1 MIAQTIQLAL
11 APVFVLVAIG
21 NIMNLL
27 STRLG
32 RIVDRSRHLQELHT
46 ATSGPDHDA
55 VVVEMR
61 AIARRMLGQ
70 DEAEDA
76 VQEILLVVHGVRH
89 TYEPGRPF
97 RPWLST
103 IATRRCI
110 DILRRH
116 QREGLRVGDALAVEA
131 QVDEAPDPLARL
143 EQVQR
148 GERLHAAV
156 AGLSPGQRDA
166 VRLLHLQ
173 ELSLREAEA
182 HGRQRAGA
190 LKVASH
196 RALKALRR
204 ALQGDED
211 AR

>member
-1 MIAQTIQLAL
+1 MM
-11 APVFVLVAIG
+11 G
-21 NIMNLL
+21 
-27 STRLG
+27 
-32 RIVDRSRHLQELHT
+32 
-46 ATSGPDHDA
+46 
-55 VVVEMR
+55 VVVRHPASRRPMPPSIDADASSDAPDDWGAWMARAQAGDQQAYRALLQAVGPWLR
-61 AIARRMLGQ
+61 AIARRMLGHE
-70 DEAEDA
+70 DAEDA

-97 RPWLST
+97 KPWLST

-110 DILRRH
+110 DILRRRR
-116 QREGLRVGDALAVEA
+116 REGLRVGDAMALEA
-131 QVDEAPDPLARL
+131 EADDGPDPLERL
-143 EQVQR
+143 ERAQR

-204 ALQGDED
+204 ALQGDDD

>member
-1 MIAQTIQLAL
+1 MPPSLDAEAPFDAPDDWGAWMARAQAGDQQDYRRLL
-11 APVFVLVAIG
+11 QAIG
-21 NIMNLL
+21 PYL
-27 STRLG
+27 
-32 RIVDRSRHLQELHT
+32 
-46 ATSGPDHDA
+46 
-55 VVVEMR
+55 R

-110 DILRRH
+110 DILRRR
-116 QREGLRVGDALAVEA
+116 QREGLRVGDALALEA
-131 QVDEAPDPLARL
+131 QADDAPDPLARL
-143 EQVQR
+143 EQAQR

>member
-1 MIAQTIQLAL
+1 MMGVVVRYPASRRPMPPSLDADASSDAPDDWGAWMARAQAGDQQAYHAL
-11 APVFVLVAIG
+11 LQAIG
-21 NIMNLL
+21 PWLR
-27 STRLG
+27 T
-32 RIVDRSRHLQELHT
+32 
-46 ATSGPDHDA
+46 
-55 VVVEMR
+55 
-61 AIARRMLGQ
+61 IARRMLGHE
-70 DEAEDA
+70 DAEDA

-97 RPWLST
+97 KPWLST

-110 DILRRH
+110 DILRRR
-116 QREGLRVGDALAVEA
+116 QREGLRVGDAMALEA
-131 QVDEAPDPLARL
+131 EADDGPDPLERL
-143 EQVQR
+143 ERAQR

-204 ALQGDED
+204 ALQGDDD

>member
-1 MIAQTIQLAL
+1 MM
-11 APVFVLVAIG
+11 G
-21 NIMNLL
+21 
-27 STRLG
+27 
-32 RIVDRSRHLQELHT
+32 
-46 ATSGPDHDA
+46 
-55 VVVEMR
+55 VVVRHPASRRPMPPSLDADASSDAPDDWGAWMAR
-61 AIARRMLGQ
+61 AQAGDQQAYRALLQAVGPWLRTIARRMLGHE
-70 DEAEDA
+70 DAEDA

-97 RPWLST
+97 KPWLST

-110 DILRRH
+110 DILRRR
-116 QREGLRVGDALAVEA
+116 QREGLRVGDAMALEA
-131 QVDEAPDPLARL
+131 EADDAPDPLERL
-143 EQVQR
+143 ERAQR

>member
-1 MIAQTIQLAL
+1 MMGVVVRHPAARHPMPPSLDAEAPFDAPDDWGAWMARAQAGDQQDYRRLL
-11 APVFVLVAIG
+11 QAIG
-21 NIMNLL
+21 PYL
-27 STRLG
+27 
-32 RIVDRSRHLQELHT
+32 
-46 ATSGPDHDA
+46 
-55 VVVEMR
+55 R

-110 DILRRH
+110 DILRRR
-116 QREGLRVGDALAVEA
+116 QREGLRVGDAQALEA
-131 QVDEAPDPLARL
+131 QADEVPDPLARL
-143 EQVQR
+143 EQAQR
-148 GERLHAAV
+148 SERLHAAV
-156 AGLSPGQRDA
+156 AGLSRGQRDA

-204 ALQGDED
+204 ASQGDED

>member
-1 MIAQTIQLAL
+1 MMGVVVRHPASRRPMPPSLDADASSDAPDDWGAWMARAQAGDQQAYRAL
-11 APVFVLVAIG
+11 LQAIG
-21 NIMNLL
+21 PWLR
-27 STRLG
+27 T
-32 RIVDRSRHLQELHT
+32 
-46 ATSGPDHDA
+46 
-55 VVVEMR
+55 
-61 AIARRMLGQ
+61 IARRMLGHE
-70 DEAEDA
+70 DAEDA

-97 RPWLST
+97 KPWLST

-110 DILRRH
+110 DILRRR
-116 QREGLRVGDALAVEA
+116 QREGLRVGDAMALEA
-131 QVDEAPDPLARL
+131 EADHAPDPLERL
-143 EQVQR
+143 ERAQR

-204 ALQGDED
+204 ALQGDDD